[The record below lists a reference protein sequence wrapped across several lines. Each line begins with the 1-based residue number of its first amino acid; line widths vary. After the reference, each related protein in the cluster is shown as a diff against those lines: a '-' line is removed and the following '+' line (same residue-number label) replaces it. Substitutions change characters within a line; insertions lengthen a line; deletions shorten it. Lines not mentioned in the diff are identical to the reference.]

1 MQSRWTLSQGYC
13 FPPDQGQRWG
23 HFFFFLLSLHLVEVP
38 RPGIKTVSQQR
49 PGLLQWKLWIFNP
62 LTTREF
68 QDQIFDD
75 HPLEIES
82 WEGKKKKAGICL
94 SSTPSCFQDWYPQ
107 DIPFQDSIC
116 NRFPFKNYPK
126 LFYIV
131 YNKRSLTDSFYFF
144 FLTCQ

>member
-82 WEGKKKKAGICL
+82 WEGKKKKKLEYASAPHLPVSKTGIL
-94 SSTPSCFQDWYPQ
+94 RIFLFRTLFVIDFLLKIIQSCF
-107 DIPFQDSIC
+107 I
-116 NRFPFKNYPK
+116 
-126 LFYIV
+126 LFTI
-131 YNKRSLTDSFYFF
+131 KEA
-144 FLTCQ
+144 